1 MKCSKCEKEREFT
14 LTVEDGSPM
23 ELCGDCAEKI
33 FSEKKKEFVKDKL
46 EEERKELMKMKC
58 TKCGQ
63 DLTEEQTRLVN
74 KLVSLIARQ
83 DNEEMKKVCEEIAE
97 EEPWLKELLTKK

>member
-1 MKCSKCEKEREFT
+1 
-14 LTVEDGSPM
+14 
-23 ELCGDCAEKI
+23 
-33 FSEKKKEFVKDKL
+33 
-46 EEERKELMKMKC
+46 MKC